1 MLPPA
6 SVTSPKTSFWSG
18 TFAARLLPLI
28 LLLTLA
34 RPSFGAED
42 QDGDFVFE
50 CTMEYYVQIDP
61 LTQQT
66 NYFPYQTFE
75 GMKLLLHLDEYTD
88 QEGGVVSAQF
98 DIVSEP
104 GGMYFGSVEN
114 LWRNPNYTDVYK
126 GPWDWVEN
134 GEFYIWKFKFGRLTG
149 LATIPSKWRSNEGY
163 GGQVSFWTATCVMI
177 KQRVK

>member
-1 MLPPA
+1 MKPLSLVKGHHEA
-6 SVTSPKTSFWSG
+6 VVDSQKRDF
-18 TFAARLLPLI
+18 LLNKPLDDV
-28 LLLTLA
+28 LA
-34 RPSFGAED
+34 HLGVEAH
-42 QDGDFVFE
+42 QK
-50 CTMEYYVQIDP
+50 
-61 LTQQT
+61 QT

-104 GGMYFGSVEN
+104 GSMYFGSAEN

-126 GPWDWVEN
+126 GPWDWAEN
-134 GEFYIWKFKFGRLTG
+134 GEFYIQKFKFGRLTG
-149 LATIPSKWRSNEGY
+149 LVTIPSKWRSNEGY

-177 KQRVK
+177 KHKVK